1 MDSQQITGSRA
12 QRYAKTNK
20 KTTND
25 TPKKKPKAKKG
36 ITTLIIL
43 SVIAFFIAGTVIG
56 YAIVG
61 DGNAADVFRLET
73 WAHLYNLIFG

>member
-1 MDSQQITGSRA
+1 MDSQQITSSRT

-25 TPKKKPKAKKG
+25 KPKKTPKAKKG
-36 ITTLIIL
+36 VTAIIVL
-43 SVIAFFIAGTVIG
+43 SVVVCFIIGTVIG

-61 DGNAADVFRLET
+61 DGNALDVFRLET
-73 WAHLYNLIFG
+73 WVHLYNLIFG